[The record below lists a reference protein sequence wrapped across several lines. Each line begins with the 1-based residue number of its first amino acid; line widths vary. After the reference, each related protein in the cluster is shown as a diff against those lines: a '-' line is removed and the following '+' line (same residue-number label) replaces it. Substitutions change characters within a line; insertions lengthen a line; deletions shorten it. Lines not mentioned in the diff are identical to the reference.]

1 MFDQIS
7 RTWDLMGQS
16 LDVLRSDRE
25 LMWLP
30 IFSAIACMAITV
42 VMLSGGTLLFLPQLR
57 VMGAVGPGQHP
68 KLTQGMW
75 AFTFLF
81 YIVNYCIVI
90 FFNVAL
96 VSIASD
102 RIAGGHAT
110 MNDGL
115 QAAWQRKGVILQWAV
130 LAATVGVFLR
140 ALEDRMSWLGRMV
153 IGIIGVTW
161 TLATYLVVP
170 VIAAEDVGPSE
181 ALARSAQLF
190 SDTWGEQLVGGFSFG
205 LIFMLFGLP
214 AVLLPI
220 YGATLGGPQM
230 ILGMI
235 LAVVYWLML
244 SVIGSTLRGIFMA
257 ALYRYATT
265 QEVPPGFSGA
275 DLRGAWQPRE

>member
-1 MFDQIS
+1 MFDRIS
-7 RTWDLMGQS
+7 RTWDLMSQS
-16 LDVLRSDRE
+16 LDVLRSDKE

-30 IFSAIACMAITV
+30 ICSAIACIAITV

-57 VMGAVGPGQHP
+57 AMGAVAPGEHP
-68 KLTQGMW
+68 QLSQGMW
-75 AFTFLF
+75 VFTVLF
-81 YIVNYCIVI
+81 YIANYCIVI

-96 VSIASD
+96 ISIASD

-115 QAAWQRKGVILQWAV
+115 QAAWQRKWVILQWAI
-130 LAATVGVFLR
+130 LAATVGVLLR
-140 ALEDRMSWLGRMV
+140 ALEDRMGWLGRLV
-153 IGIIGVTW
+153 IGIIGITW

-170 VIAAEDVGPSE
+170 VIAAEGLGPSE

-190 SDTWGEQLVGGFSFG
+190 TETWGEQLVGGFSFG
-205 LIFMLFGLP
+205 VIFMLLGLP

-220 YGATLGGPQM
+220 YGATLGRSQM
-230 ILGMI
+230 ILGTI

-244 SVIGSTLRGIFMA
+244 AVINATVQGIFMA

-265 QEVPPGFSGA
+265 KEVPPGFNGT
-275 DLRGAWQPRE
+275 DLQDAWQPRT